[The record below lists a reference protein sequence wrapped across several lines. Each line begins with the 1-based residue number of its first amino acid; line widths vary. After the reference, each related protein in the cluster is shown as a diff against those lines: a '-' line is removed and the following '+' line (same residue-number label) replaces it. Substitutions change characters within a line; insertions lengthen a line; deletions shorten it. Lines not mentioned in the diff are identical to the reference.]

1 MNETG
6 HICLSKKKKNSVIS
20 NVIGAAAYYGSVTI
34 LKKLMSQLSVVSIN
48 FLAQEKHDVQQKG
61 AYKKEF
67 AGFTPLM
74 LAVAGGDSNMEV
86 IRVLL

>member
-1 MNETG
+1 M
-6 HICLSKKKKNSVIS
+6 
-20 NVIGAAAYYGSVTI
+20 IGAAAYYGSVN
-34 LKKLMSQLSVVSIN
+34 LLNQLMSKLNTLNIN

-74 LAVAGGDSNMEV
+74 LAVAAGD
-86 IRVLL
+86 